1 MRIIAVSSILI
12 HFLFLSHLWPQ
23 SSPQIDRKTF
33 EIAYTKGKT
42 LFYETLKQKAI
53 NSQLYSKDQK
63 MLIAAEKKIPGLYEH
78 LMNFYYF
85 LEKKDKTDKENFCSG
100 FLVISRNMAEEFIE
114 SIPKRGLKKRM
125 SPLKSLLF
133 STGYFS
139 RKCSPQYRSFLRLM
153 ANRVKGQ
160 WALEELNVRKAHPY
174 TKGKGIKLAIVDS
187 GVDPTIKEIKAQL
200 AKWKNFLDG
209 SKPIWDK
216 GKFPYDWGGHG
227 TSIASIIYQ
236 IAPEVEIMVVKVH
249 DQETMS
255 TVPPSKWSIDLIAA
269 GIYWAVQ
276 NGADIIS
283 LSVALGRQFIQLW
296 EASKFCWEQ
305 NIVLITPMGNAME
318 EKYENIPYFPAAYP
332 WTIAV
337 GGVEKKEGI
346 LKDWK
351 FSAKGNYI
359 DVVAP
364 ASGIWV
370 EMPSYLD
377 KRQRPKAIQGNSF
390 AAPLVAGTTAL
401 ILSTMNETTLK
412 KLKEKPGQ
420 LVEAVRKILRKTA
433 SNKKL
438 GYNGPNS
445 SSGYGLIDVQMA
457 VKQAKALNADG

>member
-1 MRIIAVSSILI
+1 MLISTILI
-12 HFLFLSHLWPQ
+12 SQLLLSHAWPQ
-23 SSPQIDRKTF
+23 QYNRIDRKTF
-33 EIAYTKGKT
+33 DIVYNEGRS
-42 LFYETLKQKAI
+42 LFYKILKQKAA
-53 NSQLYSKDQK
+53 NSQLNTKDLK
-63 MLIAAEKKIPGLYEH
+63 ILTSAEKKIPGLYEH

-85 LEKKDKTDKENFCSG
+85 LEKKKKTEKDKFCSG
-100 FLVISRNMAEEFIE
+100 FLELSRNMAKEFIE
-114 SIPKRGLKKRM
+114 SIPKESLKEKT
-125 SPLKSLLF
+125 SPLSSLLYSF
-133 STGYFS
+133 GYYA
-139 RKCSPQYRSFLRLM
+139 RKASPQYRSFLRLM

-160 WALEELNVRKAHPY
+160 WALEELNVRKAHLY

-236 IAPEVEIMVVKVH
+236 IAPEIEIMVVKVH

-269 GIYWAVQ
+269 GIYWAAQ

-283 LSVALGRQFIQLW
+283 LSVALDRQFIQLW

-346 LKDWK
+346 LKDWQ

-370 EMPSYLD
+370 ERPSYLD

-401 ILSTMNETTLK
+401 ILSTLNETTLK

-420 LVEAVRKILRKTA
+420 LVESVRKILRKTA

-438 GYNGPNS
+438 GYNSPNS

-457 VKQAKALNADG
+457 VKQAKALNSDG